1 MNRMDKVNSE
11 LRKIIASTIDTKLNN
26 NSLNGLITVTNV
38 DTAKDFSN
46 SVVYVSMLGVQNKG
60 EAMETLRRATGYIKS
75 EIAKK
80 TRFRKIPDLRF
91 VYDETIAYGIHM
103 NKVID
108 EVVREDELNDSKHE
122 KNKDSNEE
130 NNEKDNDIE
139 E

>member
-11 LRKIIASTIDTKLNN
+11 LRKIIANTIDTKLNN

-38 DTAKDFSN
+38 DTSKDFSN
-46 SVVYVSMLGVQNKG
+46 SVVYISMLGVQNKG
-60 EAMETLRRATGYIKS
+60 EAMETLRRASGFIKS

-80 TRFRKIPDLRF
+80 TRFRKIPALKF

-122 KNKDSNEE
+122 ENNEE
-130 NNEKDNDIE
+130 NIEKDTE

>member
-11 LRKIIASTIDTKLNN
+11 LRKKIANTIDTKLNN
-26 NSLNGLITVTNV
+26 NSLNGLITVTSV

-108 EVVREDELNDSKHE
+108 EVVKEDELNDSKHE
-122 KNKDSNEE
+122 ENNEE
-130 NNEKDNDIE
+130 NIEKDAE

>member
-11 LRKIIASTIDTKLNN
+11 IRKIIANTIDTKLNN
-26 NSLNGLITVTNV
+26 NSLNGLITVTSV
-38 DTAKDFSN
+38 DTSKDFSN
-46 SVVYVSMLGVQNKG
+46 SVVYISMLGVQNKG
-60 EAMETLRRATGYIKS
+60 EAMETLRRASGFIKS

-108 EVVREDELNDSKHE
+108 EVVKEDELNDSKHDS
-122 KNKDSNEE
+122 KNNEE
-130 NNEKDNDIE
+130 NNGNDIE

>member
-11 LRKIIASTIDTKLNN
+11 IRKIIANTIDTKLNN
-26 NSLNGLITVTNV
+26 NSLNGLITVTSV
-38 DTAKDFSN
+38 DTSKDFSN
-46 SVVYVSMLGVQNKG
+46 SVVYISMLGVQNKG
-60 EAMETLRRATGYIKS
+60 EAMETLRRASGFIKS

-108 EVVREDELNDSKHE
+108 EVVREDELNGSKHDSK
-122 KNKDSNEE
+122 NDEE
-130 NNEKDNDIE
+130 NNGNDIE

>member
-11 LRKIIASTIDTKLNN
+11 IRKIIANTIDTKLNN
-26 NSLNGLITVTNV
+26 NSLNGLITVTSV
-38 DTAKDFSN
+38 DTSKDFSN
-46 SVVYVSMLGVQNKG
+46 SVVYISMLGVQNKG
-60 EAMETLRRATGYIKS
+60 EAMETLRRASGFIKS

-108 EVVREDELNDSKHE
+108 EVVREDELNDSKYDS
-122 KNKDSNEE
+122 KNDEE
-130 NNEKDNDIE
+130 NNGNDIE

>member
-11 LRKIIASTIDTKLNN
+11 IRKIIASTIDTKLNN
-26 NSLNGLITVTNV
+26 NSLNGLITVTSV
-38 DTAKDFSN
+38 DTSKDFSN
-46 SVVYVSMLGVQNKG
+46 SVVYISMLGVQNKG
-60 EAMETLRRATGYIKS
+60 EAMETLRRASGFIKS

-108 EVVREDELNDSKHE
+108 EVVKEDELNDSKHDS
-122 KNKDSNEE
+122 KNNEE
-130 NNEKDNDIE
+130 NNGNDIE